1 MQPAQDA
8 NQHLMLLYR
17 LAQDFNAAFDPD
29 AVLERTMDDVI
40 TITEA
45 ERGFVLLANR
55 QPGGKHIRLAAH
67 GAERGVLDAQ
77 EYTLSRAI
85 INQVIE
91 RGESLFSGDALHFDV
106 DAGPVVQNLNW
117 LCVPMKSK
125 SGILGAIYVS
135 RTQRGRFSRTDL
147 ELLSVVAA
155 SAASALE
162 SVHLYRET
170 ESRLKT
176 LDLLHQISQEITSTL
191 DLERVLTTTTLSV
204 KELLGGSTASILTV
218 DGDALTFQV
227 ATGNSSAEIK
237 PFRVP
242 LGQGIAGWVVEH
254 KQPVI
259 VDDVQ
264 NDPRFFGTLDKKTG
278 FVTQNLIAVPLV
290 VNDRAIGVIEVF
302 NKPGGFTSADQ
313 ELLATFASS
322 AAFAIENARLYQLA
336 VEKGRLERELQ
347 VARQVQASLLPH
359 GMPRLPGW
367 DVAAAWLPAREV
379 AGDYYDFIPLEM
391 TPDQA
396 QKLGLVIADV
406 ADKGTPAALFMVNAR
421 STLRASMFDAD
432 SPVHGLTHVNQLVC
446 DDSHDGMFVTL
457 FYAQISSMDG
467 VVTYVNAGHNP
478 PFLLRASSSEP
489 ELLMRTGMALGVDP
503 SVLFTQRT
511 VALEAGDFILFY
523 TDGVPDA
530 LDDAGQEFGED
541 CLRELAIAHRGDSAM
556 GMVGAIEAALKA
568 HIGGT
573 PPFDDITLMALKR
586 LNNTHG

>member
-1 MQPAQDA
+1 
-8 NQHLMLLYR
+8 
-17 LAQDFNAAFDPD
+17 
-29 AVLERTMDDVI
+29 
-40 TITEA
+40 
-45 ERGFVLLANR
+45 
-55 QPGGKHIRLAAH
+55 
-67 GAERGVLDAQ
+67 
-77 EYTLSRAI
+77 
-85 INQVIE
+85 
-91 RGESLFSGDALHFDV
+91 V

-135 RTQRGRFSRTDL
+135 RAQRGRFSRTDL

-176 LDLLHQISQEITSTL
+176 LDLLHQISQEITATL

-302 NKPGGFTSADQ
+302 NKPGGFTAADQ

-336 VEKGRLERELQ
+336 VENGRLERELQ

-367 DVAAAWLPAREV
+367 ELAAAWLPAREV
-379 AGDYYDFIPLEM
+379 AGDYYDFISLEM

-406 ADKGTPAALFMVNAR
+406 ADKGTPAALFMVNVR

-457 FYAQISSMDG
+457 FYAQINNLDG

-478 PFLLRASSSEP
+478 PFLLRASANEP
-489 ELLMRTGMALGVDP
+489 ELLIRTGMALGVDP
-503 SVLFTQRT
+503 SVVFTQRAVT
-511 VALEAGDFILFY
+511 LEAGDFILFY

-556 GMVGAIEAALKA
+556 GMVAAIEAALKA

-586 LNNTHG
+586 L